1 MSLRII
7 LGCLLVVI
15 VALGVVAYQA
25 IRWAEGPAVPAEER
39 PPSKVIVIPDGSTFQ
54 QVADLLERERL
65 IKSGFA
71 FVLFGKFQSA
81 DRKVHAGEYEMN
93 PGMTPAE
100 ILSMLRNGQVL
111 LHSLTVPE
119 GLTFVQIAELASQDG
134 LTDREEFLRLAKD
147 REFIGSLEIK
157 AETLEGYLYP
167 DTYKFPRPVKAREVL
182 VAMVEQLRQEFR
194 ADLRARMQ
202 ELKMTMHEVLT
213 LASVIEKETGSGG
226 ERPEISA
233 VFHNRLKKHIPLQS
247 DPTVIYGLP
256 AFDGNLHKKDLS
268 SPSPYNT
275 YRVQGLPP
283 GPIANPGIQAIRA
296 ALYPSDSRFL
306 YFVSKNDGTH
316 QFSATLIEHNKA
328 VEKYQKRPFRRGTH
342 SQTSTVVPGD
352 GGQAHKEGVS

>member
-1 MSLRII
+1 MKLRIA
-7 LGCLLVVI
+7 LGCLLVVM

-25 IRWAEGPAVPAEER
+25 IRWAEGPAIPTEAH
-39 PPSKVIVIPDGSTFQ
+39 PPSKVVVIPDGSTFQ
-54 QVADLLERERL
+54 HVATLLEREGL
-65 IKSGFA
+65 IKSSFS
-71 FVLFGKFQSA
+71 FVLFGKSQSA
-81 DRKVHAGEYEMN
+81 DRKVHAGEYELN

-100 ILSMLRNGQVL
+100 ILAILLNGQVV
-111 LHSLTVPE
+111 LHPLTIPE
-119 GLTFVQIAELASQDG
+119 GLTIVQIAELASQDG
-134 LTDREEFLRLAKD
+134 LTDRAEFLRLAKD
-147 REFIGSLEIK
+147 RAFVASLGVK

-167 DTYKFPRPVKAREVL
+167 DTYKFPRAVKAREVL
-182 VAMVEQLRQEFR
+182 VAMVEQLKQVVGP
-194 ADLRARMQ
+194 DLLARMQ

-213 LASVIEKETGSGG
+213 LASVIEKETGSGD

-233 VFHNRLKKHIPLQS
+233 VFHNRLKKRIPLQS

-296 ALYPSDSRFL
+296 TLYPSNSSFL
-306 YFVSKNDGTH
+306 YFVSRNDGTH

-328 VEKYQKRPFRRGTH
+328 VEKYQKRPARRGPH
-342 SQTSTVVPGD
+342 SQTLIVPREGAL
-352 GGQAHKEGVS
+352 AHKEGVS

>member
-7 LGCLLVVI
+7 LGCLLVV
-15 VALGVVAYQA
+15 VVVLGVAAYQA
-25 IRWAEGPAVPAEER
+25 IRWAEGPAIPTEEH
-39 PPSKVIVIPDGSTFQ
+39 PPSKVVVIPDGSTFQ
-54 QVADLLERERL
+54 HVAALLEREHL
-65 IKSGFA
+65 IKSSSV
-71 FVLFGKFQSA
+71 FVLFGKSQSA
-81 DRKVHAGEYEMN
+81 DRKVHAGEYELN

-100 ILSMLRNGQVL
+100 ILSKLLNGQVL
-111 LHSLTVPE
+111 LHPLTIPE
-119 GLTFVQIAELASQDG
+119 GLTITQIADLASEQG

-147 REFIGSLEIK
+147 REFIASLGIK

-167 DTYKFPRPVKAREVL
+167 DTYKFPRPIKAREVL
-182 VAMVEQLRQEFR
+182 VAMVEQLRQEVGP
-194 ADLRARMQ
+194 DLLARIQ

-296 ALYPSDSRFL
+296 TLYPSDSRSL
-306 YFVSKNDGTH
+306 YFVSRNDGTH
-316 QFSATLIEHNKA
+316 QFSATIIEHNKA

-342 SQTSTVVPGD
+342 SQTSIVPGE
-352 GGQAHKEGVS
+352 GALSHKIGVS